1 MLHPRTAKSSKPL
14 KSPLP
19 KAAQVIAL
27 VSFTLLPAAP
37 VSANSQPRR
46 ATTPKAK
53 VTYYK
58 VKSVKA
64 LVTAYCPCSKCCGSS
79 ADGKTSTGRD
89 AFRHSGVAVAPRA
102 IPYGC
107 IVSIAGVG
115 YRLADDTGG
124 AMRRSWRKGTYHLDL
139 RFRTHSEALEW
150 GRKWM
155 KVNIYAQR

>member
-1 MLHPRTAKSSKPL
+1 MLHPKTAKSPEQLMS
-14 KSPLP
+14 LP
-19 KAAQVIAL
+19 RKAAQVIAL

-37 VSANSQPRR
+37 VSAKSPPQRT
-46 ATTPKAK
+46 ATPKAK
-53 VTYYK
+53 EVYYK

-89 AFRHSGVAVAPRA
+89 AHRHSGVAVAPRA

-107 IVSIAGVG
+107 IVRIAGVG